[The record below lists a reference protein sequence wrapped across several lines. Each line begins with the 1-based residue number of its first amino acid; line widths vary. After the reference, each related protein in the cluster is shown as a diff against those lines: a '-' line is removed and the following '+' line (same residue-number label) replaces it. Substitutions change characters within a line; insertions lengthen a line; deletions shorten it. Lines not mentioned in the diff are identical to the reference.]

1 LPELSQRPYLLR
13 AMLDW
18 IVDNGWTPHLIVDA
32 RDEGVTVPRQF
43 VTEGYI
49 RLNISASATQ
59 SFRID
64 ETAVEFNARFGG
76 VGHYVHV
83 PLAHVLAIVARENG
97 KGMAFTAEQEAAQA
111 GEQPSQPEGERTGAS
126 EDSGNDEQ
134 QPEPPP
140 STPAPPRQRPSLKLV
155 K

>member
-1 LPELSQRPYLLR
+1 MPELSQRPYLLR

-32 RDEGVTVPRQF
+32 RSDAVAVPRQF

-64 ETAVEFNARFGG
+64 ERAVEFNARFGG
-76 VGHYVHV
+76 VGHYVNV
-83 PLAHVLAIVARENG
+83 PLAYVLAIVARENG
-97 KGMAFTAEQEAAQA
+97 KGMAFTAEQEAAPA
-111 GEQPSQPEGERTGAS
+111 GEAQPTNAAAESGE
-126 EDSGNDEQ
+126 SGNDEQ
-134 QPEPPP
+134 PPEPPGP
-140 STPAPPRQRPSLKLV
+140 ERPRQRPSLKLV

>member
-1 LPELSQRPYLLR
+1 MPELSQRPYLLR

-32 RDEGVTVPRQF
+32 RSEAVTVPRQF

-64 ETAVEFNARFGG
+64 ANVVEFNARFGG
-76 VGHYVHV
+76 VGHYINV
-83 PLAHVLAIVARENG
+83 PLEHVLAIVARENG
-97 KGMAFTAEQEAAQA
+97 KGMAFTAEQESGEAAEPA
-111 GEQPSQPEGERTGAS
+111 IDGG
-126 EDSGNDEQ
+126 DSGNEEQ
-134 QPEPPP
+134 PPEPPTT
-140 STPAPPRQRPSLKLV
+140 TPERPRQRPSLKLV

>member
-1 LPELSQRPYLLR
+1 MPELSQLPYLLR

-32 RDEGVTVPRQF
+32 RPEAVRVPREF

-59 SFRID
+59 AFQID
-64 ETAVEFNARFGG
+64 DKAVQFNARFGG
-76 VGHYVHV
+76 VSHCIHV
-83 PLAHVLAIVARENG
+83 PLEHVLAIVARENG
-97 KGMAFTAEQEAAQA
+97 QGMAFTSDARAAEAGGQA
-111 GEQPSQPEGERTGAS
+111 PVPTAETG
-126 EDSGNDEQ
+126 DGQDELPPQ
-134 QPEPPP
+134 PP
-140 STPAPPRQRPSLKLV
+140 SPEKPRQRPSLKVV

>member
-1 LPELSQRPYLLR
+1 
-13 AMLDW
+13 MLDW

-32 RDEGVTVPRQF
+32 RDESVTVPRQF

-64 ETAVEFNARFGG
+64 AEAVEFNARFSG

-83 PLAHVLAIVARENG
+83 PLPHVLAIVARENG

-111 GEQPSQPEGERTGAS
+111 GEPQAEVIEGG
-126 EDSGNDEQ
+126 DSGNDEQ
-134 QPEPPP
+134 PPDPPP
-140 STPAPPRQRPSLKLV
+140 GNPAPPRQRPSLKLV

>member
-1 LPELSQRPYLLR
+1 
-13 AMLDW
+13 MLDW

-32 RDEGVTVPRQF
+32 RSDTVTVPRQF

-49 RLNISASATQ
+49 RLNISASATH

-64 ETAVEFNARFGG
+64 ENAVEFNARFSG

-83 PLAHVLAIVARENG
+83 PLQHVLAIVARENG
-97 KGMAFTAEQEAAQA
+97 KGMAFTAEQDAVQA
-111 GEQPSQPEGERTGAS
+111 GEQPPQPGEGDAAGNGGTT
-126 EDSGNDEQ
+126 GNDEQ
-134 QPEPPP
+134 PPEPP
-140 STPAPPRQRPSLKLV
+140 STSPERPRQRPSLKLV

>member
-1 LPELSQRPYLLR
+1 
-13 AMLDW
+13 MLDW

-32 RDEGVTVPRQF
+32 RSEAVTVPRQF

-64 ETAVEFNARFGG
+64 ANVVEFNARFGG
-76 VGHYVHV
+76 VGHYINV
-83 PLAHVLAIVARENG
+83 PLEHVLAIVARENG
-97 KGMAFTAEQEAAQA
+97 KGMAFTADQESGEAATEPAIDA
-111 GEQPSQPEGERTGAS
+111 G
-126 EDSGNDEQ
+126 DSGNEEQ
-134 QPEPPP
+134 PPEPPTNP
-140 STPAPPRQRPSLKLV
+140 ERPRQRPSLKLV

>member
-1 LPELSQRPYLLR
+1 
-13 AMLDW
+13 MLDW

-32 RDEGVTVPRQF
+32 RSETVSVPRQF

-64 ETAVEFNARFGG
+64 EAAVEFNARFSG

-83 PLAHVLAIVARENG
+83 PLEYVLAIVARENG

-111 GEQPSQPEGERTGAS
+111 GEQPSQPGEGG
-126 EDSGNDEQ
+126 DSGNDAQ
-134 QPEPPP
+134 PPEPPP
-140 STPAPPRQRPSLKLV
+140 SSPERPRQRPSLKLV

>member
-1 LPELSQRPYLLR
+1 
-13 AMLDW
+13 MLDW

-32 RDEGVTVPRQF
+32 RDESVTVPRQF

-64 ETAVEFNARFGG
+64 ETAVEFNARFSG

-83 PLAHVLAIVARENG
+83 PLAYVLAIVARENG

-111 GEQPSQPEGERTGAS
+111 GEQPAQPEGG
-126 EDSGNDEQ
+126 DSGNDEQ

-140 STPAPPRQRPSLKLV
+140 SSPAPPRQRPSLKLV